1 MLHFYINNH
10 NHTIKVSSSKL
21 GRAHIFPLT
30 EVEPEARPQLAYR
43 FEQRVMHAAATIPP
57 ERADVSMF
65 GVIVKMA
72 WIQATASIR
81 A

>member
-21 GRAHIFPLT
+21 GRAHIFNLN
-30 EVEPEARPQLAYR
+30 EVSPEARPQLAYR
-43 FEQRVMHAAATIPP
+43 FEQRVLRAAATIPP
-57 ERADVSMF
+57 SRADVSMF
-65 GVIVKMA
+65 GVLVKMA
-72 WIQATASIR
+72 WMQATAETR